1 MITVGTKRSSRR
13 ILAAL
18 SIQILSCELAANAQ
32 VTTAQYGNS
41 RTGATLAETIL
52 SPSNVN
58 SQGFG
63 KLFSIAVDGDVYAQ
77 PLYVP
82 HLEISGMGKHNVLFV
97 ATEHDSVYAF
107 DADAPSSAPLWK
119 VSFLDPGSR
128 ITTVP
133 PMDVSCPFIQPEIG
147 ISSTPVIDLK
157 SGTIYVLARTKEHK
171 QYVQRLHALDIGT
184 GKEKF
189 GGPVSI
195 QASAERIQKNSAS
208 IRTDFDSLREN
219 QRAALLLD
227 RDKVYVAWASS
238 CDVDPYHGWVIAY
251 AARTLRQAGSL
262 NTSPDGEQGGIWQ
275 GDAGAAADGRG
286 NVFVVTGNGTFDAAE
301 GGRDYGDSVLKLAW
315 QDQDLVVR
323 DSFTPFNQEKLNADD
338 LDLGSSGPVLLP
350 DLSGAHPHLLVVAGK
365 GEGIY
370 IVDRDRM
377 GKYRPDSNSHAV
389 QFIPGISDCFGAPAY
404 WNHNIYYACENDSLK
419 DFSVKDDLLSP
430 EPFARSV
437 TKFSGVGATPT
448 ISANKAKNGIVWIIA
463 TPSFF
468 GKNAPAMLRAYDAN
482 NVAHEL
488 YNSEQN
494 STRDRAGIALRFSMP
509 TVAKGRVY
517 IGTKKEVDVYGLIP
531 ASSNTR

>member
-1 MITVGTKRSSRR
+1 
-13 ILAAL
+13 
-18 SIQILSCELAANAQ
+18 
-32 VTTAQYGNS
+32 
-41 RTGATLAETIL
+41 
-52 SPSNVN
+52 
-58 SQGFG
+58 
-63 KLFSIAVDGDVYAQ
+63 
-77 PLYVP
+77 
-82 HLEISGMGKHNVLFV
+82 
-97 ATEHDSVYAF
+97 
-107 DADAPSSAPLWK
+107 
-119 VSFLDPGSR
+119 
-128 ITTVP
+128 
-133 PMDVSCPFIQPEIG
+133 
-147 ISSTPVIDLK
+147 
-157 SGTIYVLARTKEHK
+157 
-171 QYVQRLHALDIGT
+171 
-184 GKEKF
+184 
-189 GGPVSI
+189 
-195 QASAERIQKNSAS
+195 
-208 IRTDFDSLREN
+208 
-219 QRAALLLD
+219 
-227 RDKVYVAWASS
+227 
-238 CDVDPYHGWVIAY
+238 
-251 AARTLRQAGSL
+251 LRQAGSL

>member
-1 MITVGTKRSSRR
+1 MARKRSSGR
-13 ILAAL
+13 IVVAV
-18 SIQILSCELAANAQ
+18 SIQILSYGLAAGAQ

-52 SPSNVN
+52 SPSKVN
-58 SQGFG
+58 SQDLG

-119 VSFLDPGSR
+119 ASFLDPASG

-147 ISSTPVIDLK
+147 ISSTPVIDLE
-157 SGTIYVLARTKEHK
+157 SATIYVLARTKEHK
-171 QYVQRLHALDIGT
+171 HYVQRLHALDIGT

-189 GGPVSI
+189 GGPVTI
-195 QASAERIQKNSAS
+195 QASTERVQKNAS
-208 IRTDFDSLREN
+208 PVRIDFDPLREN

-227 RDKVYVAWASS
+227 KGKVYVAWASS

-251 AARTLRQAGSL
+251 EARTLRQAGSF

-286 NVFVVTGNGTFDAAE
+286 SVFVVTGNGTFDAAE
-301 GGRDYGDSVLKLAW
+301 GGRDYGNSILKLAS
-315 QDQDLVVR
+315 QDQGLIVR

-350 DLSGAHPHLLVVAGK
+350 NLSRAHPHLLVVAGK

-370 IVDRDRM
+370 VVDRDRM
-377 GKYRPDSNSHAV
+377 GRYRPDSNRHAV

-404 WNHNIYYACENDSLK
+404 WNLNIYYACENDSLK
-419 DFSVKDDLLSP
+419 AFSVKDGLISP
-430 EPFARSV
+430 EPIARSAI
-437 TKFSGVGATPT
+437 KFSGVGATPT
-448 ISANKAKNGIVWIIA
+448 ISANGAKNGIVWVIA
-463 TPSFF
+463 TPNFF
-468 GKNAPAMLRAYDAN
+468 AKNAPAILYAYDAS

-494 STRDRAGIALRFSMP
+494 SSRDRAGIALRFSMP

-517 IGTKKEVDVYGLIP
+517 IGTKNEVDVYGLIS
-531 ASSNTR
+531 ANSNTR